1 MHSRRRRRLSKVYD
15 DAAKAIKIFGQY
27 FYVAIYYYTKIAKNL
42 HLEHLYQ
49 QYFLAAV
56 GAADLSPWAD
66 RCYYP
71 GRLLLSAC
79 YWAVKKWTPILQ
91 PF

>member
-1 MHSRRRRRLSKVYD
+1 MFDIFYDLMIEGTDALEEEEEEAFMGIYD

-27 FYVAIYYYTKIAKNL
+27 FLLLHENCKNL

-56 GAADLSPWAD
+56 GAADLSPLAD

-79 YWAVKKWTPILQ
+79 Y
-91 PF
+91 

>member
-27 FYVAIYYYTKIAKNL
+27 FYVAIYYCTKIAKNL

-56 GAADLSPWAD
+56 GAADLSPLTD

-79 YWAVKKWTPILQ
+79 Y
-91 PF
+91 